1 LFEILTAV
9 ITQALSKILGT
20 SVDIVAKD
28 VSWKRSMAA
37 ACIDLYDSLTELEN
51 SSRTAYTIFKAIA
64 ERTRTPTKTK
74 IKDVM
79 EPLFASFVAFD
90 KSLRKVESKLGIY
103 DRALLFKIRDV
114 RSLKFGILDT
124 LDMLLDAA
132 PVQLKDSD
140 KLTSLIEY
148 PTVVPRSDDSLG
160 ALQSTP
166 SSVEQE
172 VKRIKAHVMAQF
184 KKTTVDLNLPAEAA
198 IAIRTAEDN
207 LRSIE
212 QTRQQLAEFIKESF
226 PLKEILT

>member
-1 LFEILTAV
+1 MFEVVTTI

-37 ACIDLYDSLTELEN
+37 ACIDLYDSLTQLED
-51 SSRTAYTIFKAIA
+51 SSKTAYAIFKAIA
-64 ERTRTPTKTK
+64 DRTRTPTKTK

-79 EPLFASFVAFD
+79 EPLFDSFVSFD

-103 DRALLFKIRDV
+103 DRDLLFKIRDI

-132 PVQLKDSD
+132 PVQLKDSN

-148 PTVVPRSDDSLG
+148 PTVVPPRDNSLG

-172 VKRIKAHVMAQF
+172 IKRIKTHVMARF
-184 KKTTVDLNLPAEAA
+184 KKTTVDLNVPAEAA

-212 QTRQQLAEFIKESF
+212 QTRQQLAEFIKENF
-226 PLKEILT
+226 PLKEILS